1 MLSRVS
7 FIANAYDVW
16 KENLDKVQNAL
27 VDFEAK
33 AKDLG
38 VNPMDFKGYSDAYY
52 QSKDYVD
59 EVQELSDKIKQM
71 QTLYQKLKP
80 ELKSKLKYN
89 SIKYKSGPR
98 QVIAELHRFSNYS
111 ELTVGTVKDLV
122 LYSDIDDR
130 RWSSIDWRYGDKLFN
145 D

>member
-1 MLSRVS
+1 MKTNIERVYSKMPQKKHNFKKQKVELESVQVLEDTMSELHINWRSVDDLKVDFQEEYNDMLSRVS

-71 QTLYQKLKP
+71 QNISQ
-80 ELKSKLKYN
+80 
-89 SIKYKSGPR
+89 I
-98 QVIAELHRFSNYS
+98 
-111 ELTVGTVKDLV
+111 
-122 LYSDIDDR
+122 
-130 RWSSIDWRYGDKLFN
+130 
-145 D
+145 

>member
-1 MLSRVS
+1 MKSNIEKVYSKLPQKKHNFKKQKVELESVQVLEDTMSELHINWRSVDDLKVDFQEEYNDMLSRVS

-71 QTLYQKLKP
+71 QNISQ
-80 ELKSKLKYN
+80 
-89 SIKYKSGPR
+89 I
-98 QVIAELHRFSNYS
+98 
-111 ELTVGTVKDLV
+111 
-122 LYSDIDDR
+122 
-130 RWSSIDWRYGDKLFN
+130 
-145 D
+145 

>member
-1 MLSRVS
+1 MKSNIEKVYSKLPQKKHNFKKQKVELESVQVLEDTMSELHINWRSVDDLKVDFQEEYNDMLSRVS

-71 QTLYQKLKP
+71 QNISQL
-80 ELKSKLKYN
+80 
-89 SIKYKSGPR
+89 
-98 QVIAELHRFSNYS
+98 
-111 ELTVGTVKDLV
+111 
-122 LYSDIDDR
+122 
-130 RWSSIDWRYGDKLFN
+130 
-145 D
+145 

>member
-1 MLSRVS
+1 MKSNIEKVYSKLPQKKHNLGKQKVNLESIEVLEETMSELHINWRSVDDLKVDFQEEYNDMLNRVS
-7 FIANAYDVW
+7 FIADAYNVW

-27 VDFEAK
+27 VDFDAK

-71 QTLYQKLKP
+71 QNLQQ
-80 ELKSKLKYN
+80 
-89 SIKYKSGPR
+89 I
-98 QVIAELHRFSNYS
+98 
-111 ELTVGTVKDLV
+111 
-122 LYSDIDDR
+122 
-130 RWSSIDWRYGDKLFN
+130 
-145 D
+145 

>member
-1 MLSRVS
+1 MKSNIEKVYSKLPQKKHNLGKHKVELESVEVLEETMSELHINWRSVDDLKVDFQEEYNDMLNRVS
-7 FIANAYDVW
+7 FIADAYDVW

-27 VDFEAK
+27 VNFDAK

-71 QTLYQKLKP
+71 QNLQQ
-80 ELKSKLKYN
+80 
-89 SIKYKSGPR
+89 I
-98 QVIAELHRFSNYS
+98 
-111 ELTVGTVKDLV
+111 
-122 LYSDIDDR
+122 
-130 RWSSIDWRYGDKLFN
+130 
-145 D
+145 

>member
-1 MLSRVS
+1 MKSNIEKVYSKLPQKKHNLGKQKVNLESVEVLEEKMSELHINWRSVDDLKVDFQEEYNDMLNRVS
-7 FIANAYDVW
+7 SIANAYDVW

-27 VDFEAK
+27 VDFDAK

-71 QTLYQKLKP
+71 QNIQQ
-80 ELKSKLKYN
+80 
-89 SIKYKSGPR
+89 I
-98 QVIAELHRFSNYS
+98 
-111 ELTVGTVKDLV
+111 
-122 LYSDIDDR
+122 
-130 RWSSIDWRYGDKLFN
+130 
-145 D
+145 

>member
-1 MLSRVS
+1 MKSNIEKVYSKLPKKKHNFKKQKVELESVQVLEDTMSELHINWRSVDDLKVDFQEEYNDMLSRVS

-71 QTLYQKLKP
+71 QNISQ
-80 ELKSKLKYN
+80 
-89 SIKYKSGPR
+89 I
-98 QVIAELHRFSNYS
+98 
-111 ELTVGTVKDLV
+111 
-122 LYSDIDDR
+122 
-130 RWSSIDWRYGDKLFN
+130 
-145 D
+145 

>member
-1 MLSRVS
+1 MKSNIEKVYSKLPNKKHNFRNHKVELESVQVLEDTMSELHINWRSVDDLKVDFQEEYNDMLTRVS
-7 FIANAYDVW
+7 FIADAYDVW

-71 QTLYQKLKP
+71 QNISQ
-80 ELKSKLKYN
+80 
-89 SIKYKSGPR
+89 I
-98 QVIAELHRFSNYS
+98 
-111 ELTVGTVKDLV
+111 
-122 LYSDIDDR
+122 
-130 RWSSIDWRYGDKLFN
+130 
-145 D
+145 

>member
-1 MLSRVS
+1 MKSNIEKVYSKLPQKKHNFKKQKVELESVQVLEDTMSELHINWRSVDDLKVDFQEEYNDMLTRVS
-7 FIANAYDVW
+7 FIADAYDVW

-71 QTLYQKLKP
+71 QNISQ
-80 ELKSKLKYN
+80 
-89 SIKYKSGPR
+89 I
-98 QVIAELHRFSNYS
+98 
-111 ELTVGTVKDLV
+111 
-122 LYSDIDDR
+122 
-130 RWSSIDWRYGDKLFN
+130 
-145 D
+145 

>member
-1 MLSRVS
+1 MKSNIEKVYSKLPQKKHNFKKQKVELESVQVLEDTMSELHINWRSVDDLKVDFQEEYNDMLSRVS
-7 FIANAYDVW
+7 FIENAYDVW

-71 QTLYQKLKP
+71 QNISQ
-80 ELKSKLKYN
+80 
-89 SIKYKSGPR
+89 I
-98 QVIAELHRFSNYS
+98 
-111 ELTVGTVKDLV
+111 
-122 LYSDIDDR
+122 
-130 RWSSIDWRYGDKLFN
+130 
-145 D
+145 

>member
-1 MLSRVS
+1 MKSNIEKVYSKLPSKKHNFENQKVELESVQVLEDTMSELHINWRSVDDLKVDFQEEYNDMLSRVS

-71 QTLYQKLKP
+71 QNISQ
-80 ELKSKLKYN
+80 
-89 SIKYKSGPR
+89 I
-98 QVIAELHRFSNYS
+98 
-111 ELTVGTVKDLV
+111 
-122 LYSDIDDR
+122 
-130 RWSSIDWRYGDKLFN
+130 
-145 D
+145 

>member
-1 MLSRVS
+1 MKSNIDKVYSKLPNKKHNFKNHKVELESVQVLEDTMSELHINWRSVDDLKVDFQEEYNDMLTRVS
-7 FIANAYDVW
+7 FIADAYDVW

-52 QSKDYVD
+52 QSKQYVD

-71 QTLYQKLKP
+71 QNISQ
-80 ELKSKLKYN
+80 
-89 SIKYKSGPR
+89 I
-98 QVIAELHRFSNYS
+98 
-111 ELTVGTVKDLV
+111 
-122 LYSDIDDR
+122 
-130 RWSSIDWRYGDKLFN
+130 
-145 D
+145 

>member
-1 MLSRVS
+1 MKSNIEKVYSKLPSKKHNFENQKVELESVQVLEDTMSELHINWRSVDDLKVDFQEEYNDMLSRVS

-27 VDFEAK
+27 VDFEVK

-52 QSKDYVD
+52 QSKQYVD

-71 QTLYQKLKP
+71 QNISQ
-80 ELKSKLKYN
+80 
-89 SIKYKSGPR
+89 I
-98 QVIAELHRFSNYS
+98 
-111 ELTVGTVKDLV
+111 
-122 LYSDIDDR
+122 
-130 RWSSIDWRYGDKLFN
+130 
-145 D
+145 

>member
-1 MLSRVS
+1 MKTNIDRVYSKLPNKKHNFKNQKVELESVQVLEDTMSELHINWRSVDDLKVDFQEEYNDMLTRVS
-7 FIANAYDVW
+7 FIADAYDVW

-71 QTLYQKLKP
+71 QNISQ
-80 ELKSKLKYN
+80 
-89 SIKYKSGPR
+89 I
-98 QVIAELHRFSNYS
+98 
-111 ELTVGTVKDLV
+111 
-122 LYSDIDDR
+122 
-130 RWSSIDWRYGDKLFN
+130 
-145 D
+145 

>member
-1 MLSRVS
+1 MKSNIEKVYSKLPQKKHNFKKQKVELESVQVLEDTMSELHINWRSVDDLKVDFQEEYNDMLSRVS

-71 QTLYQKLKP
+71 QNLSQ
-80 ELKSKLKYN
+80 
-89 SIKYKSGPR
+89 I
-98 QVIAELHRFSNYS
+98 
-111 ELTVGTVKDLV
+111 
-122 LYSDIDDR
+122 
-130 RWSSIDWRYGDKLFN
+130 
-145 D
+145 

>member
-1 MLSRVS
+1 MKSNIEKVYSKLPSKKHNFKNHKVELESVQVLEDTMSELHINWRSVDDLKVDFQEEYNDMLSRVS

-71 QTLYQKLKP
+71 QNISQL
-80 ELKSKLKYN
+80 
-89 SIKYKSGPR
+89 
-98 QVIAELHRFSNYS
+98 
-111 ELTVGTVKDLV
+111 
-122 LYSDIDDR
+122 
-130 RWSSIDWRYGDKLFN
+130 
-145 D
+145 

>member
-1 MLSRVS
+1 MKSNIEKVYSKLPQKKHNFKKQKVELESVQVLEDTMSELHINWRSVDDLKVDFQEEYNDMLSRVS

-71 QTLYQKLKP
+71 QNIPQL
-80 ELKSKLKYN
+80 
-89 SIKYKSGPR
+89 
-98 QVIAELHRFSNYS
+98 
-111 ELTVGTVKDLV
+111 
-122 LYSDIDDR
+122 
-130 RWSSIDWRYGDKLFN
+130 
-145 D
+145 

>member
-1 MLSRVS
+1 MKSNIEKVYSKLPQKKHNFKKQKVELESVQVLEDTMSELHINWRSVDDLKVDFQEEYNDMLSRVS

-71 QTLYQKLKP
+71 QNIPQ
-80 ELKSKLKYN
+80 
-89 SIKYKSGPR
+89 I
-98 QVIAELHRFSNYS
+98 
-111 ELTVGTVKDLV
+111 
-122 LYSDIDDR
+122 
-130 RWSSIDWRYGDKLFN
+130 
-145 D
+145 

>member
-1 MLSRVS
+1 MKTNIDRVYSKMPQKKHNFKKQKVELESVQVLEDTMSELHINWRSVDDLKVDFQEEYNDMLSRVS

-71 QTLYQKLKP
+71 QNISQ
-80 ELKSKLKYN
+80 
-89 SIKYKSGPR
+89 I
-98 QVIAELHRFSNYS
+98 
-111 ELTVGTVKDLV
+111 
-122 LYSDIDDR
+122 
-130 RWSSIDWRYGDKLFN
+130 
-145 D
+145 